1 MRKSSKNTC
10 QHTRAIQLDRRR
22 RQPAAPPDAAIEQR
36 FTELIHPATLNQVAH
51 FHALG
56 LRERTLTLP
65 VMMAFVVSLIWRG
78 LGSVAE
84 AVRLLSDEGLLWSSA
99 MTVRQQSLSERLRTL
114 PAEIFERVFEEVVP
128 KLQQCWTQRSR
139 RLEPV
144 LAWASERFAAVLV
157 ADASTLD
164 ALVKKL
170 HLLRSSMKTPLAGKI
185 CALLDVLSQQ
195 PRAIWYETDAAM
207 SEQCF
212 WDRLIEQIAAE
223 TLLLVDMGF
232 SNYQRFAELSGK
244 RIWLITRAKRDTA
257 YTVLRVLEASAHVR
271 DTIIELGAGKH
282 RCGEPLRLVEVSWR
296 GTWYRYLTNL
306 LDAERLPAVYVAALY
321 RERWSIE
328 DAFAIVKRLLG
339 LAYFYSSSSNAIA
352 VQVWTT
358 WLLYAVLVDLADEL
372 ADRLQLPLDAVS
384 LEMLYRGLYHYT
396 QARYRGQADDPIAYL
411 AEHAQRLGIIKK
423 PKKKKPKRIPLLT
436 RLADA

>member
-1 MRKSSKNTC
+1 MRKSAKNTC

-22 RQPAAPPDAAIEQR
+22 RQPAPPPDGAIEQR
-36 FTELIHPATLNQVAH
+36 FTALIHPATLNQVAH

-99 MTVRQQSLSERLRTL
+99 LRVRQQSVSERLRVL
-114 PAEIFERVFEEVVP
+114 PSEIFERVFEEVLP
-128 KLQQCWTQRSR
+128 KLQERWRQRVR

-144 LAWASERFAAVLV
+144 LGWAGEHFAAVLV

-170 HLLRSSMKTPLAGKI
+170 HLLRSSTKTPLAGKI

-195 PRAIWYETDAAM
+195 PRAIWYESDAAM
-207 SEQCF
+207 SEQRF

-232 SNYQRFAELSGK
+232 SNYQRFAELSRK
-244 RIWLITRAKRDTA
+244 SIWLITRAKRDTA
-257 YTVLRVLEASAHVR
+257 YSVLTVLEASANVR
-271 DTIIELGAGKH
+271 DTIIELGRGKH
-282 RCGEPLRLVEVSWR
+282 RCGEPLRLVEVRWR
-296 GTWYRYLTNL
+296 GIWYRYITNL
-306 LDAERLPAVYVAALY
+306 LDVERLPALHVAALY

-358 WLLYAVLVDLADEL
+358 WLLYAVLVDLGDEL
-372 ADRLQLPLDAVS
+372 ADRLHLPLDAVS
-384 LEMLYRGLYHYT
+384 LEMLYRALYHYT
-396 QARYRGQADDPIAYL
+396 QARYRGQADDPLAYL
-411 AEHAQRLGIIKK
+411 AEHAQRLGIIKR

-436 RLADA
+436 RLVDA